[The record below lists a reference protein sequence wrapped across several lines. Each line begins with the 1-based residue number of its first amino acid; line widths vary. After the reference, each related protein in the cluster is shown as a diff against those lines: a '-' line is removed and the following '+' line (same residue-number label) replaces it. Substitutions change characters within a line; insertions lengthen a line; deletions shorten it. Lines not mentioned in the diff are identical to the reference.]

1 MSDDAPKSSDD
12 LVEAEV
18 NAIRDPDLVASRREQ
33 LLDAGLKLFLEKGF
47 ASTTIRDI
55 CARSGVNQASIYDYV
70 ANKQDILRRLLNRV
84 WFRPN
89 ALGMA
94 EQLSAP
100 DAPELRDMLR
110 EFFSRG
116 WTENREGTLLAYRA
130 VPHLDAADRKT
141 LREREERLMAALSAY
156 LRARG
161 GLAADDPRVEVT
173 ANFILFANAFA
184 PMRDWLMKDI
194 DDALVLEATIDG
206 MVAMIDRLADPIT
219 PAPERP
225 TP

>member
-161 GLAADDPRVEVT
+161 GLAADDARRGHGEFHIVRQCLRPH
-173 ANFILFANAFA
+173 A
-184 PMRDWLMKDI
+184 
-194 DDALVLEATIDG
+194 
-206 MVAMIDRLADPIT
+206 RLADERHRRRFGAGSHDRRHGRHDR
-219 PAPERP
+219 PAGRP
-225 TP
+225 DHARP